1 MSEEKKNKKQSFLDN
16 LNIFKRLKQVKNIG
30 LIITIIFILILLII
44 LFSNFDFM
52 SLSSSVKTDGSTYT
66 VGMDYVEK
74 MEGKLTDVL
83 TKIKGAGD
91 VKVMI
96 TLENGAT
103 VVIASDNELKIITTD
118 GAGKQTVSI
127 VPVVLGNKNFEI
139 SSEIIPTING
149 VVIVSSGATNVNVKL
164 NLYTATQTLLDLPAE
179 KIQIF
184 EGN

>member
-1 MSEEKKNKKQSFLDN
+1 MSEEKKHKKQSLLDN
-16 LNIFKRLKQVKNIG
+16 LNIFKKIKQVKNIG
-30 LIITIIFILILLII
+30 LIITIIFVLILLII
-44 LFSNFDFM
+44 LFGNFDFM

-66 VGMDYVEK
+66 VSTDYLEK
-74 MEGKLTDVL
+74 MEAKLTDVL

-96 TLENGAT
+96 TLESGTT
-103 VVIASDNELKIITTD
+103 VVVTSDDELKIITID
-118 GAGKQTVSI
+118 DAGKQSVST
-127 VPVVLGNKNFEI
+127 VPVVLSNKNFEV
-139 SSEIIPTING
+139 SSEIIPMING

-164 NLYTATQTLLDLPAE
+164 NLYTATKTLLDLPAE